1 MSTQNPPPHSRSGP
15 FEPEVSRSVGTESA
29 SDAGTDSGTE
39 MGAESSNSGPLDA
52 ASASAARSQ
61 ARMSYKFQRLR
72 EKLRQAVVTGELS
85 GKLPGERALA
95 KRFHVNAKTLS
106 KALTDLAAE
115 GVLDRSIGRG
125 TYVKGSAPAVAA
137 PGRWL
142 VLCDSASGPEHQS
155 IACLIDQLRRGNPD
169 LQLATGAS
177 AADMRPSFL
186 NSFGAVIDVA
196 SDTPESFLRDLVVR
210 NLPVVAVNREPK
222 TYSTHAVLV
231 DAALG
236 AARITRDLLLA
247 GHRHL
252 AVVEPAGSGTVSH
265 AVRQAATRYARDAV
279 VDTFL
284 PADVEHGGGV
294 SAIREAGITAV
305 VCDCVRS
312 ATCAKAA
319 LARHEMAVPGGLSL
333 AAVGCMCG
341 GPAAC
346 PCSGYYVDCVP
357 LADAVVGLLREA
369 PTRPTTLWM
378 AGEFVDRGTLA
389 PTDLPNGHGDPT
401 AFRFGDAVA

>member
-1 MSTQNPPPHSRSGP
+1 MSTQNPPPHPGTGASGP
-15 FEPEVSRSVGTESA
+15 QPLETTQTQTID
-29 SDAGTDSGTE
+29 DAGQDS
-39 MGAESSNSGPLDA
+39 SGPGLLDA
-52 ASASAARSQ
+52 ATSASRSQ

-72 EKLRQAVVTGELS
+72 EKLRQAVVTGELT

-125 TYVKGSAPAVAA
+125 TYVKGSAPAVAT

-142 VLCDSASGPEHQS
+142 VLCDSPSGPEHHV
-155 IACLIDQLRRGNPD
+155 IGCLIEQLRRGNPD

-177 AADMRPSFL
+177 AAEMRPSFL
-186 NSFGAVIDVA
+186 NGFGAVIDVA

-252 AVVEPAGSGTVSH
+252 AVVEPSGPATVSH
-265 AVRQAATRYARDAV
+265 AVRQAATRYASGAV
-279 VDTFL
+279 IDTFS
-284 PADVEHGGGV
+284 PADIERGPGV
-294 SAIREAGITAV
+294 AALRDAGITAI
-305 VCDCVRS
+305 VCDCVAS
-312 ATCAKAA
+312 ATQCKAG
-319 LARHEMAVPGGLSL
+319 LDRFRMGVPDGISL

-341 GPAAC
+341 GPEQC

-357 LADAVVGLLREA
+357 LADAVIGLLRD
-369 PTRPTTLWM
+369 PPPRPTTLWL

-389 PTDLPNGHGDPT
+389 PTALPDGQGHTP
-401 AFRFGDAVA
+401 AFRFDDAVA

>member
-1 MSTQNPPPHSRSGP
+1 MSTPNPQPELRPGLSQL
-15 FEPEVSRSVGTESA
+15 EP
-29 SDAGTDSGTE
+29 SDTDQAGE
-39 MGAESSNSGPLDA
+39 H
-52 ASASAARSQ
+52 ASAMVNGPGSPDSTGPGSAGRSQ
-61 ARMSYKFQRLR
+61 GRMSYKFQRLR

-142 VLCDSASGPEHQS
+142 VLCDSESGPEQQ
-155 IACLIDQLRRGNPD
+155 ALTCLIDQLRRGNPD
-169 LQLATGAS
+169 LQLATSAS
-177 AADMRPSFL
+177 VADMRPSFL
-186 NSFGAVIDVA
+186 NGFGAVIDMA

-236 AARITRDLLLA
+236 AARIARDLLLA
-247 GHRHL
+247 GHRRL

-265 AVRQAATRYARDAV
+265 AVRQAATRYDRAAV
-279 VDTFL
+279 VDTVS
-284 PADVEHGGGV
+284 PADAEHGRGIT
-294 SAIREAGITAV
+294 AIRDAGITALI
-305 VCDCVRS
+305 CDCVRS
-312 ATCAKAA
+312 AIRAKVG
-319 LARHEMAVPGGLSL
+319 LERLRMGVPDGLSL

-341 GPAAC
+341 GPDAC
-346 PCSGYYVDCVP
+346 PCSGYYVDCAP
-357 LADAVVGLLREA
+357 LAEAVVGMLRDNPPA
-369 PTRPTTLWM
+369 RPTTLWL
-378 AGEFVDRGTLA
+378 AGEFIDRATLA
-389 PTDLPNGHGDPT
+389 PAAPQDGHGHTP